1 MVKWQEIETKPT
13 KRLLQQVED
22 NHKDQETKETNHTI
36 RETKET
42 HTWRQTWMVRLQEEQ
57 LGPNEDYARAA
68 PPLEGQLDQV
78 YGKGAPDLHKWT
90 RFSLHNP

>member
-22 NHKDQETKETNHTI
+22 NHKDQEAKEANHTI

-42 HTWRQTWMVRLQEEQ
+42 HTWRQTWMVRLW
-57 LGPNEDYARAA
+57 GRAT
-68 PPLEGQLDQV
+68 
-78 YGKGAPDLHKWT
+78 WT
-90 RFSLHNP
+90 

>member
-22 NHKDQETKETNHTI
+22 NHKDQETKGTNHTI

-42 HTWRQTWMVRLQEEQ
+42 HTWRQTWMVRL
-57 LGPNEDYARAA
+57 
-68 PPLEGQLDQV
+68 
-78 YGKGAPDLHKWT
+78 
-90 RFSLHNP
+90 